1 MVRNEG
7 SIPSELESRIERR
20 LYDRYGELLTVE
32 NLAEVLRYES
42 TGALMQALYR
52 GTFLIP
58 LLRWPNRRGYFARV
72 ADVAA
77 HLARCETVVATV
89 E

>member
-1 MVRNEG
+1 MAKNEEFM
-7 SIPSELESRIERR
+7 PSELEARIERR
-20 LYDRYGELLTVE
+20 LYERYGEILTIE
-32 NLAEVLRYES
+32 NLVEVLRYE
-42 TGALMQALYR
+42 TNGALMQALYR